1 MHGGEMKLKT
11 LKCAAAAGMLALAG
25 TAGAATITFDSL
37 TNPGIWQYT
46 TDTYVEQGFAFAATV
61 PSNGYSLYSYGLQS
75 PFNADATGATLR
87 QFYAGDYGFVVSSAG
102 GGTFSLNSFDLADA
116 FNDGEG
122 GTVRFS
128 YTDAAGVHSEKLAL
142 DNQVGLQTF
151 TFDLSGLTS
160 FSLWNNNFQIDNV
173 NVQAQPLAVPEPATY
188 GMLLAGI
195 AALVAVRRRKA

>member
-37 TNPGIWQYT
+37 TTPELWAT
-46 TDTYVEQGFAFAATV
+46 VPDTYVEQGFSFAATLR
-61 PSNGYSLYSYGLQS
+61 GAGDALYSYGTSNPLS
-75 PFNADATGATLR
+75 ADPTGATLGEN
-87 QFYAGDYGFVVSSAG
+87 YNGYGILVSALSG
-102 GGTFSLNSFDLADA
+102 GSFTLASFDLANDLNDA
-116 FNDGEG
+116 SG

-128 YTDAAGVHSEKLAL
+128 YTDATGTHNTELVLA
-142 DNQVGLQTF
+142 DQRGLQTF
-151 TFDLSGLTS
+151 NFDLTGLRS
-160 FSLWNNNFQIDNV
+160 FTLWDDDFQVDNV
-173 NVQAQPLAVPEPATY
+173 KVEAQPLAVPEPASY